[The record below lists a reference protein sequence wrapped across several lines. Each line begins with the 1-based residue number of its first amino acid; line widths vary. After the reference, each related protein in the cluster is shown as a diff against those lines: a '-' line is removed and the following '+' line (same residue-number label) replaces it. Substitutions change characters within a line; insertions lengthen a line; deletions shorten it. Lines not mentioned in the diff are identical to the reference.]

1 MINPWTMKME
11 QYTRFSDEE
20 RRMLDVVVSERQV
33 SHAPREDII
42 RENTHS
48 PDCRVVLS
56 GLACRYTILPNGSRQ
71 ITAFLVPGDLCD
83 AETFIL
89 DRMDHNVGALS
100 QTTTAL
106 ISSDTMRKLLRTEGV
121 AEALWWG
128 TLTDLGVLRERIV
141 SHGRR
146 DARSRVAHLL
156 YELLVRYRVAGNATD
171 DALDFPITQADLA
184 DASGMTTVHANR
196 VLQGLR
202 DEGLITLRNK
212 TLTVL
217 NPERLKEVGGF
228 NARYLHLQRAHDP
241 RDGIADRVGD
251 RV

>member
-1 MINPWTMKME
+1 ME

-20 RRMLDVVVSERQV
+20 RRMLDALVSERQM

-42 RENTHS
+42 REGTHS
-48 PDCRVVLS
+48 PDCHVILS

-71 ITAFLVPGDLCD
+71 IMAFLVPGDLCD
-83 AETFIL
+83 AEIFIL
-89 DRMDHNVGALS
+89 DQMDHSVGALS

-106 ISSDTMRKLLRTEGV
+106 ISGGTMRKLLRTGCV

-128 TLTDLGVLRERIV
+128 TLTDLGVLRERV
-141 SHGRR
+141 VGHGRR
-146 DARSRVAHLL
+146 DARSRIAHLL
-156 YELLVRYRVAGNATD
+156 YELLVRYRVAGSATD

-202 DEGLITLRNK
+202 DEGLITLRNR
-212 TLTVL
+212 TLTIL
-217 NPERLKEVGGF
+217 DPDRLKEVGGF

-241 RDGIADRVGD
+241 LDGVANRVGD